1 MVIPGICSECQ
12 NRILVDEATKTI
24 TTYCEHN
31 KTGALSVPLEGKIR
45 WLCLSPISL
54 KTFRDYVADVMGRA
68 IKGDTK
74 GTNKNDITYN

>member
-1 MVIPGICSECQ
+1 MIPGICSECQ

-45 WLCLSPISL
+45 WLSLSPISAE
-54 KTFRDYVADVMGRA
+54 TFRNYVADVMGRA
-68 IKGDTK
+68 MKGDTK
-74 GTNKNDITYN
+74 GTNDNDITYN